1 MKPEQRKVSVI
12 VPVYNSEKYLHECVL
27 SLQKQTL
34 SEIEIWLIDDGST
47 DASGR
52 ICDELA
58 ADDARIHVIHKQN
71 EGAGL
76 ARNAGLAAAH
86 GEYVAFVD
94 SDDTVAFDMLE
105 ILYTEAKASGADMTM
120 TGIRHVGGIVFKGE
134 DVEKFG
140 FEKREIFDTPKDL
153 ERLVLGMVGARPQE
167 PEDTRYSCSV
177 CKNLYRRAV
186 IEENGIRFVSEREY
200 ASEDMLFLIDFV
212 LCITRA
218 VGIPGALY
226 YYRRNGESSSKS
238 YQSGRFERS
247 KMLMAEAARR
257 LERKIARKEFA
268 PYCARQLQAY
278 ARVALSQEYMRLKAH
293 PERRTEVNRNIRAI
307 LHDPALQEA
316 LRAFDIYKL
325 PKKQAAFAV
334 CMKYKA
340 APLVHLLIKMR
351 EKA

>member
-120 TGIRHVGGIVFKGE
+120 TGIRHVGGIVFEGE

-153 ERLVLGMVGARPQE
+153 ERLVLGMVGARPKE

-186 IEENGIRFVSEREY
+186 IEENGIRFVSEERIR
-200 ASEDMLFLIDFV
+200 FGGH
-212 LCITRA
+212 A
-218 VGIPGALY
+218 V
-226 YYRRNGESSSKS
+226 S
-238 YQSGRFERS
+238 
-247 KMLMAEAARR
+247 
-257 LERKIARKEFA
+257 
-268 PYCARQLQAY
+268 
-278 ARVALSQEYMRLKAH
+278 H
-293 PERRTEVNRNIRAI
+293 
-307 LHDPALQEA
+307 
-316 LRAFDIYKL
+316 
-325 PKKQAAFAV
+325 
-334 CMKYKA
+334 
-340 APLVHLLIKMR
+340 
-351 EKA
+351 